1 MAKTSE
7 VRDVRD
13 VVLDLTTFE
22 DEYRAIA
29 YSPERVIQ
37 WLRSSGGSLGERRMK
52 AAAAE
57 LLEAQ
62 LTVAAAPLPTA

>member
-1 MAKTSE
+1 MAKKPSVAA
-7 VRDVRD
+7 VRE
-13 VVLDLTTFE
+13 VVLDLTTSE

-29 YSPERVIQ
+29 YQPERVIH
-37 WLRSSGGSLGERRMK
+37 WLRTSGGSLGERRMK

-62 LTVAAAPLPTA
+62 YATTETPPVLA

>member
-1 MAKTSE
+1 MAKSS
-7 VRDVRD
+7 VAAVRD
-13 VVLDLTTFE
+13 VVLDLTSSE

-29 YSPERVIQ
+29 YRPERVIH
-37 WLRSSGGSLGERRMK
+37 WLRNSGGSLGERRMK

-62 LTVAAAPLPTA
+62 YTTAETPPVLA